1 MNITDYVH
9 GRCTVERVTIKTSLK
24 VNGKGGGGGEKK
36 RRGLAGLP
44 LTLHPTAPKRTNKNY
59 KTSSNRV
66 IWSPLP
72 PPQKKKD
79 SNKLIWSEPFTAFS
93 NWFNSKTGTGIIIVY
108 VVQSVLSTY
117 CQYAFCRSL
126 NWFHILQTKIPP
138 IIMFLST

>member
-24 VNGKGGGGGEKK
+24 VNGGEGGEGK
-36 RRGLAGLP
+36 RGEEGLQDSHWLCIP
-44 LTLHPTAPKRTNKNY
+44 
-59 KTSSNRV
+59 
-66 IWSPLP
+66 PLP
-72 PPQKKKD
+72 KEQTWIIKLLLTELFEALSPPQKKTQISWFD
-79 SNKLIWSEPFTAFS
+79 QNHSLLSVIDLIL
-93 NWFNSKTGTGIIIVY
+93 TGTGIIIVY
-108 VVQSVLSTY
+108 VVQSVLFTY